1 MAVYQIGS
9 ALDHIHNVGVIHR
22 DVKMENILIGEGNS
36 KTFLDS
42 LKSTRYFFARSPDKN
57 E

>member
-42 LKSTRYFFARSPDKN
+42 LKSTYFFARSPDKN